1 MDILIRP
8 ERESDYAE
16 IEAVVQAA
24 FEGAPHTDGTEHL
37 LVGRLRKTPEY
48 IPELSLVALCDDQI
62 VGYLM
67 LSKIAIDQDGKSA
80 LSLALAPVAV
90 LPAYQ
95 GQGIGSRL
103 IRYALALARKLE
115 YPSAIVL
122 GSDAFYPN
130 FGFQPAARF
139 GVKAP
144 FDVPSRNFMALELA
158 APGLSGVSGV
168 VRYSPA
174 FFEES

>member
-67 LSKIAIDQDGKSA
+67 LSKIAIEQDGKSA

-115 YPSAIVL
+115 YPSPLSWAATPSIQTLVSSPPPAL
-122 GSDAFYPN
+122 ASRPPSTC
-130 FGFQPAARF
+130 PAATSWRWSW
-139 GVKAP
+139 P
-144 FDVPSRNFMALELA
+144 H
-158 APGLSGVSGV
+158 
-168 VRYSPA
+168 PA
-174 FFEES
+174 

>member
-1 MDILIRP
+1 MLKLRRSYRRP
-8 ERESDYAE
+8 LRAR
-16 IEAVVQAA
+16 
-24 FEGAPHTDGTEHL
+24 PHTDGTEHL

-67 LSKIAIDQDGKSA
+67 LSKIAIEQDGKSA

-103 IRYALALARKLE
+103 TATPWPWPANWSTHRPLSWAAT
-115 YPSAIVL
+115 PSIQTLV
-122 GSDAFYPN
+122 SSP
-130 FGFQPAARF
+130 PARF

-158 APGLSGVSGV
+158 AP
-168 VRYSPA
+168 A
-174 FFEES
+174 